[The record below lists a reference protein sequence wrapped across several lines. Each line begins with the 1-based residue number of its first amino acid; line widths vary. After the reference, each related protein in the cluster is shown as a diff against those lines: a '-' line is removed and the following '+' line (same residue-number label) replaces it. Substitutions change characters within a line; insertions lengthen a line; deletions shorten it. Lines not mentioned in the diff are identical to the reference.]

1 MNQSLFRSFW
11 IHLRVRIGACLR
23 SPSAWLVLLVF
34 GLTAVLYWPGIP
46 GTGNPL
52 EDPGEGP
59 ALLLVWFLWFWFWLA
74 APMVWVRG
82 RATAGKGESPLGV
95 RAAPALPVGPRT
107 RACAEAV
114 LALAVLGTVRW
125 VTLSLFYGSWSFG
138 SVMATIIGACF
149 WFPMAVVWALPVRNP
164 STFMVRPIII
174 AAMAAGLH
182 QAGGF
187 FATWSGLVVGGLSL
201 TIVALLIADLEVP
214 EFDGKNRVRGVAHR
228 NRKGLEPQRQLSR
241 DAWRPPVKVWGPWV
255 FLAVLVYA
263 VCLYLDIRGGT
274 VEWILF
280 VGFEAFLIITL
291 QPSFRPFN
299 SNLIAESLVG
309 KRGVARGDFIRAWSV
324 LPVGRAA
331 VLRKVW
337 LHGMVN
343 GIVLWAVPVVI
354 LIVRH
359 RVLEGQWSLMGGVGD
374 LMSFVVVGA
383 LFVPIMAGALVA
395 VALGR
400 RLETV
405 VSGLCLIVGAQILF
419 VAKIMLVVTFGRGSI
434 VADGVPVLLLII
446 LVAAGSLPPLR
457 FLYRAPEPQ

>member
-1 MNQSLFRSFW
+1 L
-11 IHLRVRIGACLR
+11 
-23 SPSAWLVLLVF
+23 
-34 GLTAVLYWPGIP
+34 GICP
-46 GTGNPL
+46 
-52 EDPGEGP
+52 
-59 ALLLVWFLWFWFWLA
+59 
-74 APMVWVRG
+74 
-82 RATAGKGESPLGV
+82 
-95 RAAPALPVGPRT
+95 APALPVGLRT
-107 RACAEAV
+107 RAIAEAV
-114 LALAVLGTVRW
+114 LALTILGAVEWTA
-125 VTLSLFYGSWSFG
+125 LSIYQGSWSFE
-138 SVMATIIGACF
+138 SILATAAGAIF
-149 WFPMAVVWALPVRNP
+149 LFPMAVVWALPVRKP
-164 STFMVRPIII
+164 STFMVRPIIV
-174 AAMAAGLH
+174 AVLAAGLH

-187 FATWSGLVVGGLSL
+187 FATWSGIVVGGLSL

-228 NRKGLEPQRQLSR
+228 NRKALEPQRQLSR
-241 DAWRPPVKVWGPWV
+241 DALRPPVKVWGPWV

-263 VCLYLDIRGGT
+263 VCLYLHIRGGT

-280 VGFEAFLIITL
+280 VGFEAFFIVTL

-309 KRGVARGDFIRAWSV
+309 KRGVARGDFIRSWSV

-359 RVLEGQWSLMGGVGD
+359 GVLEGQWSFMGGVGE
-374 LMSFVVVGA
+374 MMQFVVVGA

-419 VAKIMLVVTFGRGSI
+419 VAKILLVVTFGRGST
-434 VADGVPVLLLII
+434 VADGVPILLLIF

-457 FLYRAPEPQ
+457 FLRRAPEPL